1 MVPGLSRLLPRLS
14 GLQRMIHQWRT
25 DSPVE
30 LAAQLSQHQQDV
42 HDALLRHASN
52 VWPRLEQRVVSPG
65 SYGALAGD
73 MLVCDTAAGNVTV
86 TLPEATRK
94 TIGAICGV
102 LKLSPQNE
110 VRVFVPRGTLDGT
123 SPLRIAPVGLRLFV
137 ATVYGWWSVSPRS
150 LDTFEAEISGSA
162 SVGNPLTIDSPVL
175 SAPGFSRLSG
185 NTVVRVPY
193 PARWRVDVFGGVT
206 HNNASGPVSVGLALQ
221 MAASTVAQFLGHR
234 TSGDA
239 SHRVPVSGHRTLPI
253 TDPATQTLRVVA
265 AGSGGAV
272 AAGNAPVMNW
282 ITISYAGEL

>member
-1 MVPGLSRLLPRLS
+1 MALLTRL
-14 GLQRMIHQWRT
+14 GLQRVIRQWRT
-25 DSPVE
+25 DDPQQ
-30 LAAQLSQHQQDV
+30 LAEQLSQHQQDV
-42 HDALLRHASN
+42 AESLTRIAGGA
-52 VWPRLEQRVVSPG
+52 WPRLPERLVGAGTHNARV
-65 SYGALAGD
+65 D
-73 MLVCDTAAGNVTV
+73 EMLVVDTTGGDARVA
-86 TLPEATRK
+86 LPEVNGK
-94 TIGAICGV
+94 IIGAICGV

-110 VRVFVPRGTLDGT
+110 VRVFVPRGTLDGR

-137 ATVYGWWSVSPRS
+137 ATASGWWSVAPRS

-162 SVGNPLTIDSPVL
+162 SIGNPLTIDSPVL

-206 HNNASGPVSVGLALQ
+206 HNNASNPVSVGLALE

-234 TSGDA
+234 TSSDA
-239 SHRVPVSGHRTLPI
+239 SHRVPVSGHRTLSI

-265 AGSGGAV
+265 AGSGGVV

-282 ITISYAGEL
+282 LTISYAGEL